1 MFQMGI
7 LNFSIFMDKVACV
20 LDKVDEFCK
29 SIEREHL
36 ENILAGNDNSEIETV
51 LEKIKK
57 TKTYKKDANDECSK
71 KKNNQLFVP
80 AHHKIFTEQ

>member
-36 ENILAGNDNSEIETV
+36 ENTLAGNDNSKIETV

-57 TKTYKKDANDECSK
+57 TKTYKKDANDESSK

>member
-7 LNFSIFMDKVACV
+7 LNFSFFMDKVACV

-71 KKNNQLFVP
+71 KKKQSAICTSTP
-80 AHHKIFTEQ
+80 